1 MQYHNKYPDCVII
14 SSFETTTC
22 NCRPNYNSHTVLST
36 KSERWPAWN
45 FSNRQHILPI
55 VAQLVFDALKKEHEM
70 PTRNS
75 WTQQHSRL
83 LSSKLLRL
91 TNKAA
96 FITSNFS
103 VAFIFFITE
112 KRQTNFQY
120 PLYTAPIWFAY
131 IFPKEKRKRWISFI
145 SILMSKLQNNQISKK
160 KIFKILID
168 YSKTGIII

>member
-22 NCRPNYNSHTVLST
+22 NCHPNYNSHTVLSI
-36 KSERWPAWN
+36 KAE
-45 FSNRQHILPI
+45 LI
-55 VAQLVFDALKKEHEM
+55 VDQLETFPTDNTYCRSLLSSCSM
-70 PTRNS
+70 PSRNS

-91 TNKAA
+91 TNRAA

-131 IFPKEKRKRWISFI
+131 IFPTENRKAEFRSLVFWCQNYKIT
-145 SILMSKLQNNQISKK
+145 KYKKKNLQNSDWL
-160 KIFKILID
+160 F
-168 YSKTGIII
+168 

>member
-1 MQYHNKYPDCVII
+1 MLYYHHLRQLHIAVVQII
-14 SSFETTTC
+14 TVTRCSQQNQNVDQLETFPTDNTYCRSLLSSC
-22 NCRPNYNSHTVLST
+22 S
-36 KSERWPAWN
+36 
-45 FSNRQHILPI
+45 
-55 VAQLVFDALKKEHEM
+55 M
-70 PTRNS
+70 PSRNS

-91 TNKAA
+91 TNRAA

-131 IFPKEKRKRWISFI
+131 IFPIEKRKRWISFI
-145 SILMSKLQNNQISKK
+145 GILMSK
-160 KIFKILID
+160 
-168 YSKTGIII
+168 

>member
-1 MQYHNKYPDCVII
+1 MLYYHHLRQLHVTVIQI
-14 SSFETTTC
+14 ITVTRCSQQNQNVDQLETFPTDNTYCRSLLSSC
-22 NCRPNYNSHTVLST
+22 ST
-36 KSERWPAWN
+36 PS
-45 FSNRQHILPI
+45 
-55 VAQLVFDALKKEHEM
+55 
-70 PTRNS
+70 RNS

-91 TNKAA
+91 TNRAA

-131 IFPKEKRKRWISFI
+131 IFPIEKRKRWISFI
-145 SILMSKLQNNQISKK
+145 GILMSK
-160 KIFKILID
+160 
-168 YSKTGIII
+168 

>member
-1 MQYHNKYPDCVII
+1 MLYYHHLRQLHIAVVQII
-14 SSFETTTC
+14 TVTRCSQQNQNVDQLETFPTDNTYCRSLLSSC
-22 NCRPNYNSHTVLST
+22 ST
-36 KSERWPAWN
+36 PS
-45 FSNRQHILPI
+45 
-55 VAQLVFDALKKEHEM
+55 
-70 PTRNS
+70 RNS

-91 TNKAA
+91 TNRAA

-131 IFPKEKRKRWISFI
+131 IFPIEKRKRWISFI
-145 SILMSKLQNNQISKK
+145 GILMSK
-160 KIFKILID
+160 
-168 YSKTGIII
+168 

>member
-1 MQYHNKYPDCVII
+1 MLYYHHLRQLHIAVVQII
-14 SSFETTTC
+14 TVTRCSQQNQNVDQLETFLTDNTYCRSLLSSC
-22 NCRPNYNSHTVLST
+22 S
-36 KSERWPAWN
+36 
-45 FSNRQHILPI
+45 
-55 VAQLVFDALKKEHEM
+55 M
-70 PTRNS
+70 PSRNS

-91 TNKAA
+91 TNRAA

-131 IFPKEKRKRWISFI
+131 IFPIEKRKRWISFI
-145 SILMSKLQNNQISKK
+145 GILMSK
-160 KIFKILID
+160 
-168 YSKTGIII
+168 

>member
-1 MQYHNKYPDCVII
+1 MLYYHHLRQLHVTVVQII
-14 SSFETTTC
+14 TVTRCSQQNQNVDQLKTFPTDNTYCRSLLSSC
-22 NCRPNYNSHTVLST
+22 S
-36 KSERWPAWN
+36 
-45 FSNRQHILPI
+45 
-55 VAQLVFDALKKEHEM
+55 M
-70 PTRNS
+70 PSRNS

-131 IFPKEKRKRWISFI
+131 IFPIEKRKRWISFI
-145 SILMSKLQNNQISKK
+145 GILMSK
-160 KIFKILID
+160 
-168 YSKTGIII
+168 

>member
-1 MQYHNKYPDCVII
+1 MLYYHHLRQLHVAVIQI
-14 SSFETTTC
+14 ITVTRCSQQNQNVDQLETFPTDNTYCRSLLSSC
-22 NCRPNYNSHTVLST
+22 S
-36 KSERWPAWN
+36 
-45 FSNRQHILPI
+45 
-55 VAQLVFDALKKEHEM
+55 M
-70 PTRNS
+70 PSRNS

-91 TNKAA
+91 TNRAA

-131 IFPKEKRKRWISFI
+131 IFPIEKRKRWISFI
-145 SILMSKLQNNQISKK
+145 GILMSK
-160 KIFKILID
+160 
-168 YSKTGIII
+168 

>member
-1 MQYHNKYPDCVII
+1 MLYYHHLRQLHVTVIQI
-14 SSFETTTC
+14 ITVTRCSQQKQNVDQLETFPTDNTYCRSLLSSC
-22 NCRPNYNSHTVLST
+22 ST
-36 KSERWPAWN
+36 PS
-45 FSNRQHILPI
+45 
-55 VAQLVFDALKKEHEM
+55 
-70 PTRNS
+70 RNS

-91 TNKAA
+91 TNRAA

-131 IFPKEKRKRWISFI
+131 IFPHR
-145 SILMSKLQNNQISKK
+145 KK
-160 KIFKILID
+160 KKVNFVHWYFDVKIT
-168 YSKTGIII
+168 K

>member
-1 MQYHNKYPDCVII
+1 MLYYHHLRQLHVTVIQI
-14 SSFETTTC
+14 ITVTRCSQQNQNVDQLETFPTDNTYCRSLLSSC
-22 NCRPNYNSHTVLST
+22 ST
-36 KSERWPAWN
+36 PS
-45 FSNRQHILPI
+45 
-55 VAQLVFDALKKEHEM
+55 
-70 PTRNS
+70 RNS

-91 TNKAA
+91 TKRAA

-131 IFPKEKRKRWISFI
+131 IFPIEKRKRWISFI
-145 SILMSKLQNNQISKK
+145 GILMSK
-160 KIFKILID
+160 
-168 YSKTGIII
+168 

>member
-1 MQYHNKYPDCVII
+1 MLYYHHLRQLHVTVVQII
-14 SSFETTTC
+14 TVTRCSQQNQNVDQLETFPTDNTYCRSLPSSC
-22 NCRPNYNSHTVLST
+22 ST
-36 KSERWPAWN
+36 PS
-45 FSNRQHILPI
+45 
-55 VAQLVFDALKKEHEM
+55 
-70 PTRNS
+70 RNS

-91 TNKAA
+91 TNRAA

-131 IFPKEKRKRWISFI
+131 IFPIEKRKRWISFI
-145 SILMSKLQNNQISKK
+145 GILMSK
-160 KIFKILID
+160 
-168 YSKTGIII
+168 

>member
-1 MQYHNKYPDCVII
+1 MQYHNKYPDCVIL
-14 SSFETTTC
+14 SSFETATYS
-22 NCRPNYNSHTVLST
+22 CRPNYNSHTVLSI
-36 KSERWPAWN
+36 KAE
-45 FSNRQHILPI
+45 LI
-55 VAQLVFDALKKEHEM
+55 VDQLETFQTDNSYCRSLLSSCST
-70 PTRNS
+70 PSRNS

-91 TNKAA
+91 TNRAA

-131 IFPKEKRKRWISFI
+131 IFPHR
-145 SILMSKLQNNQISKK
+145 KK
-160 KIFKILID
+160 KKVNFVHWYFDVKITKYEKIKS
-168 YSKTGIII
+168 SKFWLTILRLV

>member
-1 MQYHNKYPDCVII
+1 MQYHNKYPDCVIL
-14 SSFETTTC
+14 SSFETATC
-22 NCRPNYNSHTVLST
+22 SCRPNYNSHTVLSI
-36 KSERWPAWN
+36 KAE
-45 FSNRQHILPI
+45 LI
-55 VAQLVFDALKKEHEM
+55 VDQLETF
-70 PTRNS
+70 PTDNTYCRSLLSSCSTPSRNS

-91 TNKAA
+91 TKRAA

-131 IFPKEKRKRWISFI
+131 IFPIEKRKRWISFI
-145 SILMSKLQNNQISKK
+145 GILMSK
-160 KIFKILID
+160 
-168 YSKTGIII
+168 

>member
-1 MQYHNKYPDCVII
+1 MLYYHHLRQLHVTVIQI
-14 SSFETTTC
+14 ITVTRCSQQNQNADQLETFPTDNTYCRSLLSSC
-22 NCRPNYNSHTVLST
+22 ST
-36 KSERWPAWN
+36 PS
-45 FSNRQHILPI
+45 
-55 VAQLVFDALKKEHEM
+55 
-70 PTRNS
+70 RNS

-91 TNKAA
+91 TNRAA

-131 IFPKEKRKRWISFI
+131 IFPIEKRKRWISFI
-145 SILMSKLQNNQISKK
+145 GILMSK
-160 KIFKILID
+160 
-168 YSKTGIII
+168 

>member
-1 MQYHNKYPDCVII
+1 MLYYHHLRQLHVTVIQI
-14 SSFETTTC
+14 ITVTRCSQQNQNVDQLETFPTDNTYCRSLLSSC
-22 NCRPNYNSHTVLST
+22 S
-36 KSERWPAWN
+36 
-45 FSNRQHILPI
+45 
-55 VAQLVFDALKKEHEM
+55 M
-70 PTRNS
+70 PSRNS

-91 TNKAA
+91 TKRAA

-131 IFPKEKRKRWISFI
+131 IFPIEKRKRWISFI
-145 SILMSKLQNNQISKK
+145 GILMSK
-160 KIFKILID
+160 
-168 YSKTGIII
+168 

>member
-1 MQYHNKYPDCVII
+1 MLYYHHLRQLHVTVIQI
-14 SSFETTTC
+14 ITVTRCSQQNQNVDQLETFQTDNSYCRSLLSSC
-22 NCRPNYNSHTVLST
+22 S
-36 KSERWPAWN
+36 
-45 FSNRQHILPI
+45 
-55 VAQLVFDALKKEHEM
+55 M
-70 PTRNS
+70 PSRNS

-91 TNKAA
+91 TNRAA

-131 IFPKEKRKRWISFI
+131 IFPHR
-145 SILMSKLQNNQISKK
+145 KK
-160 KIFKILID
+160 KKVNFVHWYFDVKIT
-168 YSKTGIII
+168 K

>member
-1 MQYHNKYPDCVII
+1 MRHLHVTVIQI
-14 SSFETTTC
+14 ITVTRCSQQNQNVDQLETFPTDNTYCRSLLSSC
-22 NCRPNYNSHTVLST
+22 ST
-36 KSERWPAWN
+36 PS
-45 FSNRQHILPI
+45 
-55 VAQLVFDALKKEHEM
+55 
-70 PTRNS
+70 RNS

-91 TNKAA
+91 TKRAA

-131 IFPKEKRKRWISFI
+131 IFPIEKRKRWISFI
-145 SILMSKLQNNQISKK
+145 GILMSKLQNNQISKK
-160 KIFKILID
+160 KNLQNSDWLF
-168 YSKTGIII
+168 

>member
-1 MQYHNKYPDCVII
+1 MQYHNKYPDCVIL
-14 SSFETTTC
+14 SSFETATYS
-22 NCRPNYNSHTVLST
+22 CRPNYNSHTVLSI
-36 KSERWPAWN
+36 KAE
-45 FSNRQHILPI
+45 LI
-55 VAQLVFDALKKEHEM
+55 VDQLETFQTDNSYCHSLLSSCSM
-70 PTRNS
+70 PSRNS

-91 TNKAA
+91 TNRAA

-131 IFPKEKRKRWISFI
+131 IFPIEKRKRWISFI
-145 SILMSKLQNNQISKK
+145 GILMSK
-160 KIFKILID
+160 
-168 YSKTGIII
+168 

>member
-1 MQYHNKYPDCVII
+1 MLYYHHLRQLHVAVIQI
-14 SSFETTTC
+14 ITVTRCSQQNQNVDQLETFPTDNTYCRSLLSSC
-22 NCRPNYNSHTVLST
+22 S
-36 KSERWPAWN
+36 
-45 FSNRQHILPI
+45 
-55 VAQLVFDALKKEHEM
+55 M
-70 PTRNS
+70 PSRNS

-131 IFPKEKRKRWISFI
+131 IFPIEKRKRWISFI
-145 SILMSKLQNNQISKK
+145 GILMSK
-160 KIFKILID
+160 
-168 YSKTGIII
+168 

>member
-1 MQYHNKYPDCVII
+1 MLYYHHLRQLQIAVVQII
-14 SSFETTTC
+14 TVTRCSQQNQNVDQLETFPTDNTYCRSLLSSC
-22 NCRPNYNSHTVLST
+22 S
-36 KSERWPAWN
+36 
-45 FSNRQHILPI
+45 
-55 VAQLVFDALKKEHEM
+55 M
-70 PTRNS
+70 PSRNS

-91 TNKAA
+91 TNRAA

-131 IFPKEKRKRWISFI
+131 IFPIEKRKRWISFI
-145 SILMSKLQNNQISKK
+145 GILMSK
-160 KIFKILID
+160 
-168 YSKTGIII
+168 

>member
-1 MQYHNKYPDCVII
+1 MLYYHHLRQLHVTVIQI
-14 SSFETTTC
+14 ITVTRCSQWNQNVDQLETFPTDNTYCRSLLSSC
-22 NCRPNYNSHTVLST
+22 S
-36 KSERWPAWN
+36 
-45 FSNRQHILPI
+45 
-55 VAQLVFDALKKEHEM
+55 M
-70 PTRNS
+70 PSRNS

-91 TNKAA
+91 TNRAA

-131 IFPKEKRKRWISFI
+131 IFPIEKKGEFRSLVFWC
-145 SILMSKLQNNQISKK
+145 QNNKITKYEKIKSSK
-160 KIFKILID
+160 FWLTILRLV
-168 YSKTGIII
+168 

>member
-1 MQYHNKYPDCVII
+1 MLYYHHLRQLHVTVVQII
-14 SSFETTTC
+14 TVTRCSQQNQNVDQLETFPTDNTYCRSLLSSC
-22 NCRPNYNSHTVLST
+22 S
-36 KSERWPAWN
+36 
-45 FSNRQHILPI
+45 
-55 VAQLVFDALKKEHEM
+55 M
-70 PTRNS
+70 PSRNS

-91 TNKAA
+91 TNRAA

-131 IFPKEKRKRWISFI
+131 IFPIEKRKRWISFI
-145 SILMSKLQNNQISKK
+145 GILMSK
-160 KIFKILID
+160 
-168 YSKTGIII
+168 

>member
-1 MQYHNKYPDCVII
+1 MLYYHHLRQLHVTVIQI
-14 SSFETTTC
+14 ITVTRCSQQNQNVDQLETFPTDNTYCRSLLSSC
-22 NCRPNYNSHTVLST
+22 S
-36 KSERWPAWN
+36 
-45 FSNRQHILPI
+45 
-55 VAQLVFDALKKEHEM
+55 M
-70 PTRNS
+70 PSRNS

-91 TNKAA
+91 TNRAA

-131 IFPKEKRKRWISFI
+131 IFPIEKRKRWISFI
-145 SILMSKLQNNQISKK
+145 GILMSK
-160 KIFKILID
+160 
-168 YSKTGIII
+168 